1 MILVVIGVG
10 ILLLFAHWF
19 VEGSNMKYGAG
30 KDALETATLVFGV
43 LSVIG
48 GFIAA
53 VLISVEV
60 ADSLPIDEKI
70 AMYEEENVK
79 IEAQVADI
87 VERYMEYETETFD
100 IKADDSYIVI
110 ASLYPEL
117 KSNTLVESQIEVYVK
132 NNDKI
137 KELKEARIGSSIARW
152 WLYFGK

>member
-1 MILVVIGVG
+1 MILVIFGVG
-10 ILLLFAHWF
+10 ILLLTAAVAFIPRMDYSTTR
-19 VEGSNMKYGAG
+19 EC
-30 KDALETATLVFGV
+30 LETVSLVFGA
-43 LSVIG
+43 LFTLA
-48 GFIAA
+48 GFIGAC
-53 VLISVEV
+53 LISVEV
-60 ADSLPIDEKI
+60 ANSLPIDDKI

-87 VERYMEYETETFD
+87 VYRYMEYETETFE
-100 IKADDSYIVI
+100 IKADESYIVV

-137 KELKEARIGSSIARW
+137 KELKEAKIGYSIARW

>member
-10 ILLLFAHWF
+10 ILLLITYWL
-19 VEGSNMKYGAG
+19 VDNNMEYGAC
-30 KDALETATLVFGV
+30 KDALEAVTLMFGAF
-43 LSVIG
+43 SVIV

-53 VLISVEV
+53 VFISIEV